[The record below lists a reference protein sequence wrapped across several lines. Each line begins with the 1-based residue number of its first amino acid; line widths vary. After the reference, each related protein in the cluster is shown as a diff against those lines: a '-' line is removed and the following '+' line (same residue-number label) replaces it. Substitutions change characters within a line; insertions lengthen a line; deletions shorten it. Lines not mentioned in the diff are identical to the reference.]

1 MLRTRV
7 KTALVLLPVTLAVV
21 FLAPPTVFK
30 LVIGLLM
37 VLGSREYARIS
48 SLPTNAAYLLIGL
61 QAIVIVMVLL
71 NWNAAAAIANGLL
84 AAGCV
89 LWLALFFRLTLYEE
103 GATPDRTFRALGF
116 VTSLIA
122 LTFCFFALSWLQEQ
136 ANGPFVVALLMLLI
150 AAADTG
156 AYFSGK
162 QFGRHRLS
170 PLISPNKTWE
180 GVYGGAALALLA
192 GWLWAT
198 LTPLQLELPAL
209 LVISVITTLVS
220 IGGDL
225 YISMHK
231 RTVKLDDSGSLFP
244 GHGGVLDR
252 YDSLLAG
259 APFFAL
265 AYGLLVT

>member
-7 KTALVLLPVTLAVV
+7 ITALILLPITLAVV
-21 FLAPPTVFK
+21 FLAPPVAFKVVF
-30 LVIGLLM
+30 GFLM
-37 VLGSREYARIS
+37 IAGSREFARIS
-48 SLPTNAAYLLIGL
+48 SLSSNTSYVLIAVQAVLIALIFLYWDQAANNASR
-61 QAIVIVMVLL
+61 M
-71 NWNAAAAIANGLL
+71 L
-84 AAGCV
+84 AVACV
-89 LWLALFFRLTLYEE
+89 LWLALFFRLALYEQDQT
-103 GATPDRTFRALGF
+103 ANSTFRALGF
-116 VTSLIA
+116 ITSLIA
-122 LTFCFFALSWLQEQ
+122 LTSCFFAVSWLQEQ
-136 ANGPFVVALLMLLI
+136 VNGPFVVALLLLLI

-162 QFGRHRLS
+162 QFGKHRLS

-198 LTPLQLELPAL
+198 LTPLEIELPAL
-209 LVISVITTLVS
+209 LVIAVITTLVS

-265 AYGLLVT
+265 AYGLLAV